1 MCSNTHGIFTHGHF
15 RLLWEININK
25 IIKLTNTKFIRKGGR
40 EGGKEIRKEDG
51 REGRKEG
58 KQEGERNPQSQLL
71 GKSLL
76 TF

>member
-1 MCSNTHGIFTHGHF
+1 MCSNTHGIVTHGHF

-40 EGGKEIRKEDG
+40 EGIRKEEG